1 MGKVSCSM
9 PYLPLMIK
17 LFSFDVNIAYI
28 FFSKTCA
35 NDTWF
40 REWQLMTGTTLAERR
55 ENKKHNKKLW
65 NRLATLPFSVC
76 SMQHTQTTILLLL
89 FFKIGL
95 FSILQFY
102 ETYCLLLP
110 RQKLEFYLF
119 YNFSVASELLD
130 RPLLELLVVSE
141 IKENIVRMNSQ
152 QSNTFC
158 DMA

>member
-1 MGKVSCSM
+1 MKSTGDFT
-9 PYLPLMIK
+9 I
-17 LFSFDVNIAYI
+17 FSLQHAAYANRNSIA
-28 FFSKTCA
+28 
-35 NDTWF
+35 
-40 REWQLMTGTTLAERR
+40 
-55 ENKKHNKKLW
+55 
-65 NRLATLPFSVC
+65 
-76 SMQHTQTTILLLL
+76 L

-95 FSILQFY
+95 FSILQFC
-102 ETYCLLLP
+102 ETYCSLFP